1 MLCKIF
7 QKSGPGPKNGAQ
19 YGAPFNE
26 EEWNSEDEA
35 DHIESLPF
43 SSIDVPAMVL
53 NENQSNSILRDT
65 VDPEDMPSGFP
76 SNSGPS
82 QSLPSAD
89 MVLPSVPDGDI
100 ELPDDTEL
108 QSMLDMFEESGI
120 LVSDENDENEV
131 SCSYVGGMEC
141 CAIVASMQP

>member
-65 VDPEDMPSGFP
+65 VGPEDTPSGFP

-100 ELPDDTEL
+100 FELPDDDEL
-108 QSMLDMFEESGI
+108 MSMLDMFEDSN
-120 LVSDENDENEV
+120 ENDENEV
-131 SCSYVGGMEC
+131 SCSYVGGIEC
-141 CAIVASMQP
+141 SEIVASMQP